1 LRFFYK
7 IFIKKMG
14 NLTELIDKLEQ
25 GILSGANYIKTINNP
40 SLLVK
45 TLKELRDV
53 IGNDKVKDSIA
64 AQISHLIIA
73 KRRAAENPDIPEDKD
88 VMLNTVL
95 YGPPGVG
102 KTLIGSKLA
111 KIWSALGYLQPET
124 PNLNAQGNIVPGK
137 SNTNTGL
144 TSMVKDLFSSSSSTQ
159 EENNLT
165 SIFIIAVFIIVF
177 ISIISLLWSFYAYF
191 GAYWTMMI
199 VFILLLFIIIVSYY
213 VINAVNSANPI
224 TMMGNNNNILMGN
237 KVENDDHYL
246 RIVTRADFVDR
257 YVGGTDKKTLN
268 LLKSCR
274 GKVLFI
280 DEAYSLLNGYHDEFG
295 MEALTTL
302 NLYLSQHPEQMVIM
316 AGYKDLLETGIFTAQ
331 PGLPRRFMW
340 HFDCIGYD
348 SKELSDIF
356 IFQANES
363 GWDFENR
370 KEISEVIYDNYEK
383 FPAFGGDTKKLLFY
397 AKLEHSNEYMIN
409 SKNMSINKLSTEHV
423 KKGILKLKDNNIN
436 NESSSDGMQPMNPLA
451 QMMKMFQKQ

>member
-1 LRFFYK
+1 
-7 IFIKKMG
+7 MG
-14 NLTELIDKLEQ
+14 NLTELIEKLEQ
-25 GILSGANYIKTINNP
+25 GMLAGANYIKTINNP
-40 SLLVK
+40 RLLIK
-45 TLKELRDV
+45 SLKELRDV

-64 AQISHLIIA
+64 SQISHLIIA
-73 KRRAAENPDIPEDKD
+73 KRRAAENPEIAEDKD

-111 KIWSALGYLQPET
+111 KIWSALGYLQDDT
-124 PNLNAQGNIVPGK
+124 PVLTAQGNVIANKP
-137 SNTNTGL
+137 SDNT
-144 TSMVKDLFSSSSSTQ
+144 DLSSVLRDMFVSGGTQ
-159 EENNLT
+159 QENNLT

-199 VFILLLFIIIVSYY
+199 IFILFLFIIIVSYY
-213 VINAVNSANPI
+213 VVIAVNEANPI
-224 TMMGNNNNILMGN
+224 PKSTRNTSIATGVAQTKSL
-237 KVENDDHYL
+237 ENDADYL
-246 RIVTRADFVDR
+246 RIVTRADFVDKF
-257 YVGGTDKKTLN
+257 VGGTDKKTIN
-268 LLKSCR
+268 LLRSCR

-348 SKELSDIF
+348 SKELTDIF
-356 IFQANES
+356 IFQAREG
-363 GWDFENR
+363 GWDFVNE
-370 KEISEVIYDNYEK
+370 KEISEVIYDNYEA

-397 AKLEHSNEYMIN
+397 AKLEHSEEFMLNG
-409 SKNMSINKLSTEHV
+409 KNMSLNKLSTDHV
-423 KKGILKLKDNNIN
+423 KKGIMKLKDNNIK
-436 NESSSDGMQPMNPLA
+436 NESSSDSTQPTNPFA
-451 QMMKMFQKQ
+451 QMMKMLSKQQQ